1 MQIDFMTGA
10 YIMVQGTQKEK
21 DALEREQACD
31 RKWHDLS
38 CRVLDI
44 GLESFVVCL
53 EEQPNVCAFSLSF
66 GSKFFCKNR
75 LCVTGAKRQSS

>member
-1 MQIDFMTGA
+1 MA
-10 YIMVQGTQKEK
+10 KSTQKEK
-21 DALEREQACD
+21 DALSVEKACN
-31 RKWHDLS
+31 RRWHDLS

-53 EEQPNVCAFSLSF
+53 EEHANACAFSLSF

-75 LCVTGAKRQSS
+75 LYVTGARRQLP